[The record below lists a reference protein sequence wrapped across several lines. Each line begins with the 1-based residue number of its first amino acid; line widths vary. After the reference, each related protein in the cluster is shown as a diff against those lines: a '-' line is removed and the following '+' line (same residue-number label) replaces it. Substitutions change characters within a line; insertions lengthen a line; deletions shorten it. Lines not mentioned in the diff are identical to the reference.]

1 MHQWET
7 SVVVVISS
15 QFVRRPSPQ
24 GGCMCVRLD
33 LVCACGSA
41 RLGRSVCAA
50 ARLATSSPCRHLGSQ
65 TLLYPAQETTEVVK
79 WQLWGTGRS

>member
-1 MHQWET
+1 
-7 SVVVVISS
+7 
-15 QFVRRPSPQ
+15 
-24 GGCMCVRLD
+24 MCVRLV

-65 TLLYPAQETTEVVK
+65 TRLYPAEETTEVVK
-79 WQLWGTGRS
+79 LQLCGTGSSQTSGGSLKQGSYIPNRPL